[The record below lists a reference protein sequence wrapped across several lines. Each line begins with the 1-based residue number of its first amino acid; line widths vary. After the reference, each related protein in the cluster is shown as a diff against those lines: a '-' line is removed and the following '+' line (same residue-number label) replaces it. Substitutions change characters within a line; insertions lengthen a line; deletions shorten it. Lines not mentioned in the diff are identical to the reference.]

1 MLEFNEFI
9 DLQEKITEENGKFN
23 VYDSEGKELL
33 GSRDTKKEALA
44 QLAAIE
50 ISKAKN
56 WFNAS
61 LVELV
66 DTLDLGSSA

>member
-9 DLQEKITEENGKFN
+9 DLQEKIKEENGKFN

-33 GSRDTKKEALA
+33 GSHDTKKEALA

-50 ISKAKN
+50 ISKAKK
-56 WFNAS
+56 
-61 LVELV
+61 
-66 DTLDLGSSA
+66 

>member
-9 DLQEKITEENGKFN
+9 DLQEKIKEENGKFN
-23 VYDSEGKELL
+23 VYDSEGKKLL
-33 GSRDTKKEALA
+33 GSHDTKKEALA

-56 WFNAS
+56 
-61 LVELV
+61 
-66 DTLDLGSSA
+66 